1 MIKIEKKDSTPV
13 LYYIFGALANTVSM
27 ISASLSLRFV
37 PYPVEVIFKSAKPI
51 AVMISSL
58 IICKRYPIHKYFFV
72 LMIVAG
78 VVIFKLFEAK
88 EKKSVKSVETINSD
102 DMNWMQ
108 LKGIGLLLLSLCMDG
123 TLGAIQDRIR
133 DLYSPSSRQMMLSMI
148 ACVNVIIA
156 IIVIVTG
163 EIFDVYHFAK
173 LYPIVIVHLLTFGVA
188 GAIGQ
193 LFIFT
198 MLSTFGALTLSI
210 TTTVRKFF
218 SIVFSIVVF
227 GNPSTLIQWIGAA
240 IVFSAL
246 ITDTILGKRQQ
257 NQNEK
262 NQTHKESGECNG
274 TDNVD
279 AENAKNTIKCDVTH

>member
-1 MIKIEKKDSTPV
+1 MIKTEKKDSTPL
-13 LYYIFGALANTVSM
+13 LYYIFGALANIVSM
-27 ISASLSLRFV
+27 ISATLSLRFV
-37 PYPVEVIFKSAKPI
+37 PYPIEVIFKSAKPI

-58 IICKRYPIHKYFFV
+58 IICKRYPIYRYFFV
-72 LMIVAG
+72 LMIVVG
-78 VVIFKLFEAK
+78 VIIFKLFEAK
-88 EKKSVKSVETINSD
+88 DNKPIESVKIKNALD
-102 DMNWMQ
+102 IDLMQ
-108 LKGIGLLLLSLCMDG
+108 VKGIGLLLLSLCMDG

-133 DLYSPSSRQMMLSMI
+133 DLYSPSSRQMMLSMT

-163 EIFDVYHFAK
+163 EIIDVYNFAK
-173 LYPIVIVHLLTFGVA
+173 LYPIVLLHLLTFGVA

-227 GNPSTLIQWIGAA
+227 GNPSTLIQWIGAV

-246 ITDTILGKRQQ
+246 LADTILGKRKR
-257 NQNEK
+257 NQNEQ
-262 NQTHKESGECNG
+262 NEMDKEAGERNG
-274 TDNVD
+274 IDTV
-279 AENAKNTIKCDVTH
+279 AVENALQPAVDVAH